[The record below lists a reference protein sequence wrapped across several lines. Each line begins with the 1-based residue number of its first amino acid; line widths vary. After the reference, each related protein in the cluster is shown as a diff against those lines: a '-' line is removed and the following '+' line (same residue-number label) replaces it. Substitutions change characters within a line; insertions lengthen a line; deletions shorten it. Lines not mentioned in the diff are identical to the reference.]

1 MSPISAR
8 LCLEGWDPEPSSS
21 LHIYSEEAK
30 TQEVILNIGF
40 ISLHLT
46 LGKLFNFPE
55 AEFLPLGKKKK
66 GVGRPLP
73 SEFIELH

>member
-8 LCLEGWDPEPSSS
+8 LGLEGWDPEPSSS
-21 LHIYSEEAK
+21 Q

-66 GVGRPLP
+66 KGWGDHCLLNLL
-73 SEFIELH
+73 SYIK